1 MKLVQRQSPS
11 PKNNVAY
18 TRHVIHD
25 QYNQGQSLGKPVRV
39 QIQSGNQSGH
49 TTSNHQQPPRQQSY
63 QSQQLSTVKT
73 EQWSNEPHDE
83 TEVEYGTV
91 INVCKRRFF
100 LQAFSFLL
108 YCELLFLIDFV

>member
-100 LQAFSFLL
+100 SAGVQFLA
-108 YCELLFLIDFV
+108 LLRIIIFN